1 MEAIRLARESGIRL
15 GVSGQNLTLDAARN
29 PPAQVVDSIRRHKA
43 DIVALLTPRA
53 VGGWDATDYRAFYNE
68 RAGIAEHDG
77 GLCQEHAERR
87 AFEETVCQWLALNP
101 PAVPEEGR
109 CSACNAPI
117 GDEGLTM
124 LYVSRT
130 RFPWTQNWLNRSVQ

>member
-1 MEAIRLARESGIRL
+1 MSAMEAIRLARESGIRL
-15 GVSGQNLTLDAARN
+15 GVSGQNLTLDAARK

-87 AFEETVCQWLALNP
+87 ACEETVCQWLALNP
-101 PAVPEEGR
+101 PAVSDLANRIAVASHAVTKAGGIVLVQ
-109 CSACNAPI
+109 AF
-117 GDEGLTM
+117 DEF
-124 LYVSRT
+124 VD
-130 RFPWTQNWLNRSVQ
+130 